1 MAKTLDRIFEAT
13 AASRELEALIASTAE
28 TGGDITELE
37 TKIDELAQKAETL
50 PQAIDD
56 LLSLV
61 SEIEYRASARKTEG
75 KRLTDRAKQDEKV
88 AEWFKG
94 QVLRILRSRGTAKLE
109 TARFKATVAQ
119 PGGKPAMEILDEV
132 PDEWTIAVTE
142 IVPDKERIREA
153 LEKGEVLSFARLIPK
168 EPYLRIS

>member
-61 SEIEYRASARKTEG
+61 SEIEYRMPLLSADVVGTE
-75 KRLTDRAKQDEKV
+75 ES
-88 AEWFKG
+88 
-94 QVLRILRSRGTAKLE
+94 SRVVNLLE
-109 TARFKATVAQ
+109 T
-119 PGGKPAMEILDEV
+119 
-132 PDEWTIAVTE
+132 
-142 IVPDKERIREA
+142 
-153 LEKGEVLSFARLIPK
+153 
-168 EPYLRIS
+168 Y